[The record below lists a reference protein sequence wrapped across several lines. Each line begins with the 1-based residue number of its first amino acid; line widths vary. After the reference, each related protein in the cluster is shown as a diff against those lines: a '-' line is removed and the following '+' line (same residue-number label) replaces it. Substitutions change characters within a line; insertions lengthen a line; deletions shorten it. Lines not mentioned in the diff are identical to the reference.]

1 MKSFHSLLVLKGILT
16 ATCLIALS
24 TSCGTGGGEKTKA
37 MRDGKGTA
45 ALDPRNAVYYWKTV
59 FQLGEEERRFINEN
73 DVERIYLRMFD
84 VDIKSTS
91 ESDAE
96 AIIPIATT
104 IFKDS
109 IPKGVEIVPTIF
121 ITVDAIKK
129 MIGLNLSTDQLS
141 SKILRRVLNM
151 VDYNDL
157 GPVREIQLDCD
168 WTEATQRGF
177 FDLCKEIKSQ
187 AGNYRIS
194 VSSTIRLHQ
203 LQSDSPPVDRGVLM
217 IYNTGYFK
225 VPGKRNSILGYD
237 DVKQYLK
244 GRRIDYP
251 IPLDF
256 AYPAYSWGVWFRD
269 GVFMSLLHHSDF
281 SDESCFQDNDG
292 DGIYSVI
299 KDCVIDGYELES
311 GDCIRLEKPSF
322 ETIQKVSRLVRKS
335 FPETTHRNIIYHLDS
350 TLLSIF
356 TDDEIKDIYSF

>member
-1 MKSFHSLLVLKGILT
+1 MKSFHSFLFLKGILT
-16 ATCLIALS
+16 ATCLFALF
-24 TSCGTGGGEKTKA
+24 TSCGDRSGEKSKATKGV
-37 MRDGKGTA
+37 RRTA
-45 ALDPRNAVYYWKTV
+45 SLDSGNAVYYWKTV
-59 FQLGEEERRFINEN
+59 FHLGEEERRFIKEH
-73 DVERIYLRMFD
+73 DVERMYLRMFD
-84 VDIKSTS
+84 VDITSTS

-129 MIGLNLSTDQLS
+129 MIGQNLSTDQLS

-151 VDYNDL
+151 ADYNDL
-157 GPVREIQLDCD
+157 GSVREIQLDCD
-168 WTEATQRGF
+168 WTAATQRGY
-177 FDLCKEIKSQ
+177 FDLCKEIKSE
-187 AGNYRIS
+187 AGNHGIS

-203 LQSDSPPVDRGVLM
+203 LQSDPPPVDQGVLM
-217 IYNTGYFK
+217 LYNTGYFK

-244 GRRIDYP
+244 GRKIDYP

-281 SDESCFQDNDG
+281 SDQEYFKDNNG
-292 DGIYSVI
+292 DGIYTVL
-299 KDCVIDGYELES
+299 KNCLIDG
-311 GDCIRLEKPSF
+311 
-322 ETIQKVSRLVRKS
+322 
-335 FPETTHRNIIYHLDS
+335 H
-350 TLLSIF
+350 
-356 TDDEIKDIYSF
+356 EIK